1 MPSVCYTLFVPGLLD
16 ASSVIA
22 LLPKSEI
29 PECKALETF
38 LSRARITHDGPRDME
53 RGLFELFGFNAHK
66 ESDPPVAA
74 ITRLMEV
81 DDRDASWWLRADPV
95 YVQADRSGLV
105 MLAHEELQL
114 TQQETDVIVAEIN
127 QHFSGEAWQLLA
139 LCPSRWYLRSDQAQ
153 HIVTTPLS
161 QVMGRDIHA
170 YLPQGKDASYW
181 HGIINELQMLLH
193 GSRVNTA
200 REANDCL
207 PVNSLWLWGGGCLPE
222 INPSPWQGVWSDNL
236 ICHGLAKLTGV
247 QANSISAS
255 GIEFLVQEGTTT
267 GHHLLVI
274 EGLVTPLRNKDV
286 NLCLQQIKLFNDDW
300 LVPLTTAV
308 RKGYCD
314 AINLIPCNG
323 MTCCLTAKH
332 LKHWWKPRHHFRNF

>member
-29 PECKALETF
+29 PECKALDTF
-38 LSRARITHDGPRDME
+38 LSRARITQDGPREVE
-53 RGLFELFGFNAHK
+53 RGLFELFGINTDK
-66 ESDPPVAA
+66 EPDPPVAA

-81 DDRDASWWLRADPV
+81 DERDPSWWLRADPV

-114 TQQETDVIVAEIN
+114 TQQEADVIVAEIN
-127 QHFSGEAWQLLA
+127 QHFSEEGWQLLA
-139 LCPSRWYLRSDQAQ
+139 LCPSRWYLRSEQEQ
-153 HIVTTPLS
+153 HIVTTPLA

-181 HGIINELQMLLH
+181 HGVINELQMLLH

-200 REANDCL
+200 REENDCL
-207 PVNSLWLWGGGCLPE
+207 PINSLWLWGGGCLPE
-222 INPSPWQGVWSDNL
+222 INPSHWQGVWSDNL
-236 ICHGLAKLTGV
+236 ICHGLAKLLGV
-247 QANSISAS
+247 EANSISVS
-255 GIEFLVQEGTTT
+255 GNELLVQESTTT
-267 GHHLLVI
+267 GDHLLVI
-274 EGLVTPLRNKDV
+274 EGLVTPLRNKDI

-300 LVPLTTAV
+300 VVPLSVALRDGTCESITLLP
-308 RKGYCD
+308 G
-314 AINLIPCNG
+314 NG
-323 MTCCLTAKH
+323 SSYHMTSKTLRR
-332 LKHWWKPRHHFRNF
+332 WWKLRRNFSNF